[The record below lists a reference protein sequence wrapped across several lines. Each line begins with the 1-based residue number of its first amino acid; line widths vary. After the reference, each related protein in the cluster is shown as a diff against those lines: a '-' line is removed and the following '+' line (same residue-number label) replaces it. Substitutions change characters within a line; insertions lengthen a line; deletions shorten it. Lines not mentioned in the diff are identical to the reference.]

1 MVGTLVKSP
10 FKAIK
15 TITSV
20 LGTIL
25 MVLMALMGWGRTP
38 EGSRSPMNT
47 SFSSRSWSRTSSRSS
62 CSTRSTRSSTKR
74 RRAPRRRDP
83 ARARPAR
90 RASPPDGT
98 SRRSPIVHLN
108 RRSDTDVLNRI
119 TGSGGYGGSARSI
132 LTFGRHP
139 ENDEQRV
146 VAAEGNWQKE
156 AHSDLF
162 ELREIV
168 VFPDADP
175 EDQTQP
181 ALVHIGVTR
190 ARLERPRSTS

>member
-1 MVGTLVKSP
+1 M
-10 FKAIK
+10 
-15 TITSV
+15 
-20 LGTIL
+20 
-25 MVLMALMGWGRTP
+25 
-38 EGSRSPMNT
+38 
-47 SFSSRSWSRTSSRSS
+47 
-62 CSTRSTRSSTKR
+62 
-74 RRAPRRRDP
+74 
-83 ARARPAR
+83 
-90 RASPPDGT
+90 
-98 SRRSPIVHLN
+98 HLN

-139 ENDEQRV
+139 EDEAQRV

-162 ELREIV
+162 ELREVV

-181 ALVHIGVTR
+181 ALIHIGVSELDSSDLIDSLMDDRSALEQAKDFLLGELAFGAVPVAELRRGAEANGHSWPTIER
-190 ARLERPRSTS
+190 AKKLLGVEARRISSAGSPRGAGRWEWFLELQDVTGEAGGE